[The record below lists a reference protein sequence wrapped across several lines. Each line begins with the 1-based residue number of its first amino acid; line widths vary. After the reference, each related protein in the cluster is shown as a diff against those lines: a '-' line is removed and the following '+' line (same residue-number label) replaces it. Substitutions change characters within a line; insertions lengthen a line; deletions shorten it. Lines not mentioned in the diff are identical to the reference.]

1 MFDRAVHPGEILKEE
16 LAELGISPTE
26 FSRQI
31 SVPPNRVSQI
41 ISGKRSI
48 TGDTALRIG
57 HWFGNEPEFW
67 MNLQAQFELAVAVAP
82 ALGTTLTQPEKLLG
96 VGFDDFSDELLHRL
110 VQRLGLVGHAQ
121 VEHVDRGL
129 ECCHAPLP
137 LVQRRVAT

>member
-16 LAELGISPTE
+16 LAELGITPTE

-67 MNLQAQFELAVAVAP
+67 MNLQAQFELAVANQETGEAIKHLP
-82 ALGTTLTQPEKLLG
+82 TKDSLPPQPEQP
-96 VGFDDFSDELLHRL
+96 RL
-110 VQRLGLVGHAQ
+110 V
-121 VEHVDRGL
+121 
-129 ECCHAPLP
+129 
-137 LVQRRVAT
+137 